1 MKKRFAVLALVFS
14 LILSLV
20 SAAFAYSVPS
30 DTVVYITPT
39 GECYH
44 LRNCSYIK
52 NSCSGLTIADAEYS
66 GYRACSRCDPDVMV
80 GSYGSSSAY
89 REPVYQAEGFTIYK
103 MDEQAVSNNP
113 VTNKLTGNTASE
125 KPTSNSSSQTKAEAA
140 KPQAEEKESTSE
152 YPWWVF
158 FLVGIGADRVY
169 LKLRS
174 KEE

>member
-14 LILSLV
+14 LVLSLA
-20 SAAFAYSVPS
+20 STAFAYTVPS
-30 DTVVYITPT
+30 NTVVYVTPT

-44 LRNCSYIK
+44 LFNCSYIK
-52 NSCSGLTIADAEYS
+52 NSYSSMTIADAEYS

-89 REPVYQAEGFTIYK
+89 REPVYKGDSITSYK
-103 MDEQAVSNNP
+103 NEQAVSNNP
-113 VTNKLTGNTASE
+113 VTNKLTGKNTTAS
-125 KPTSNSSSQTKAEAA
+125 SSGSQVKAEDT
-140 KPQAEEKESTSE
+140 KPQAEETKSTSD

-158 FLVGIGADRVY
+158 FLVGIGADRIY
-169 LKLRS
+169 LKIRN